1 MNTIKV
7 IRLELRQ
14 SLANYRKPLNYQI
27 KESYPLPPYSTVIG
41 MIHKACN
48 FTEYHPMK
56 ISIQGTTD
64 NSINDI
70 YTKYTFAKGAKFEEK
85 RHQIKIETKD
95 RTYGVIKGIGH
106 IELIQDINLV
116 IHIKPED
123 ENELEYIYE
132 KLRKPDTYLALGRY
146 EDLID
151 IKQISIEECRIYT
164 EINTK
169 MPIYVPVS
177 TNEVYGT
184 IFNLPKEFHINQ
196 KTGLRQFNTI
206 IKACLYPKGKELEDT
221 YGDQYEYPIILC

>member
-1 MNTIKV
+1 MNTIRV
-7 IRLELRQ
+7 IRLEIRQ

-41 MIHKACN
+41 MIHKACG

-56 ISIQGTTD
+56 ISIQGTTND
-64 NSINDI
+64 SINDT
-70 YTKYTFAKGAKFEEK
+70 YTKYTFSKGMTYEK
-85 RHQIKIETKD
+85 GR
-95 RTYGVIKGIGH
+95 H

-151 IKQISIEECRIYT
+151 IKKISIEECKLFT

-184 IFNLPKEFHINQ
+184 IFNLPKEFHINK